1 MLKNLPGRAGR
12 VSAILF
18 VGLAAVVMIGDAK
31 NRNLAKIEEIKLK
44 IKIKSVQILATNVTN
59 MGSPGCPGSYLGRA
73 KKALSPPVA

>member
-31 NRNLAKIEEIKLK
+31 NSYLAKIEEIELK
-44 IKIKSVQILATNVTN
+44 FEIKSVQ
-59 MGSPGCPGSYLGRA
+59 
-73 KKALSPPVA
+73 